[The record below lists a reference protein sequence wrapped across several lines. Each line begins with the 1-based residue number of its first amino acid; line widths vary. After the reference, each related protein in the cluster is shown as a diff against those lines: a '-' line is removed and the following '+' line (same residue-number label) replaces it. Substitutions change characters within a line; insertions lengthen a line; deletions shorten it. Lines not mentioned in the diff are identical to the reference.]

1 MAETSD
7 NYMIATNGISYT
19 IASDYVNTPS
29 GETAHHQIIKIAYGA
44 DDTVTYASTST
55 PLPVGL
61 SGSWE
66 NYNFIPS
73 SGINSLAT
81 TIVGI
86 TGTSLTVVGVSG
98 GEAVGITVGTLNVAG
113 SSFSIRNLYG
123 GATLGSTA
131 GIDYVGIQG
140 IESGY
145 PVGITVGTLN
155 VAGSSFSIRN
165 LYGGAASGSTSGTD
179 YVGIQ
184 GIENGYPVGITL
196 NSPLP
201 VTVSS
206 FSNLG
211 IFGVSGA
218 TAVYVQTSRPLSVGL
233 CGSWANY
240 EFLPPSGYYSLATT
254 IVGTTGTSLTVVGVS
269 GGVAVGITV
278 GTLNVSAT
286 DLDIRTLYGG
296 DNSGSTSG
304 ADYVAIQGIAS
315 GYPIGITVSAAL
327 PVTVSSFSDLGIF
340 GVTGATAV
348 YVQASD
354 FSIRGITAATDNI
367 TVYGGGTASTVS
379 TGLFGFTG
387 TGVDPI
393 YAESN
398 ALNVNIKTS
407 TGITVSASDLD
418 IRNLDYTIDTVTI
431 VGQGAADN
439 LSLSTVPTYMN
450 AAVSP
455 TGTLT
460 RVGGTTGAGWCGAAV
475 NMYLVNSG
483 FSFNA
488 YATFSA
494 EIGITAPSYAPIPVT
509 GTTSAEYGL
518 WVAGDTANG
527 PVIVK
532 GYSGG
537 YLPIELA
544 NLDTPTS
551 TVNTT
556 MGLVKTNTD
565 FLVAAKKALYDPSV
579 SVGAFDFTDSLSIY
593 SLIKNAVNTQLQ
605 TLANTVSSGSVSV
618 AIDSYATQP
627 SFMART
633 NVAGYVAKNL
643 TEYNSA
649 AGYTCSTG
657 VRLKVS
663 RIATGANASQNEF
676 MCVISEA
683 DAALYGSTAGTA
695 SYVMYHGDELFLEV
709 DNINKLKVFY
719 PAYSLGFAPH
729 NTGTGI
735 TFSFYAS

>member
-1 MAETSD
+1 MAATSD
-7 NYMIATNGISYT
+7 NYDIVTSGITYT
-19 IASDYVNTPS
+19 IASDFVKPVGA
-29 GETAHHQIIKIAYGA
+29 GETAHHQIVKIAYGVN
-44 DDTVTYASTST
+44 DSVTYVSEEF
-55 PLPVGL
+55 PLPISIGAC
-61 SGSWE
+61 GSMTV
-66 NYNFIPS
+66 N
-73 SGINSLAT
+73 AT
-81 TIVGI
+81 A
-86 TGTSLTVVGVSG
+86 LD
-98 GEAVGITVGTLNVAG
+98 
-113 SSFSIRNLYG
+113 IRNLYG
-123 GATLGSTA
+123 GTPSGTTS

-140 IESGY
+140 IASGY
-145 PVGITVGTLN
+145 PIGITVS
-155 VAGSSFSIRN
+155 A
-165 LYGGAASGSTSGTD
+165 
-179 YVGIQ
+179 
-184 GIENGYPVGITL
+184 
-196 NSPLP
+196 PLP

-206 FSNLG
+206 LSNFG
-211 IFGVSGA
+211 IFGVTGA
-218 TAVYVQTSRPLSVGL
+218 TAVYVQALSPLPVGI
-233 CGSWANY
+233 CGSWTNY
-240 EFLPPSGYYSLATT
+240 EFLAPSGYYSLATT

-278 GTLNVSAT
+278 GTLNVVGSSFS
-286 DLDIRTLYGG
+286 IRNLYGG
-296 DNSGSTSG
+296 AALGGTAG
-304 ADYVAIQGIAS
+304 IDYVGIQGIAS
-315 GYPIGITVSAAL
+315 GYPIGITVSDPL
-327 PVTVSSFSDLGIF
+327 PVTVSSFSNLGIF

-387 TGVDPI
+387 TDVAPI
-393 YAESN
+393 HAESN

-407 TGITVSASDLD
+407 AGITVSATDLD

-460 RVGGTTGAGWCGAAV
+460 QVSGTTGEGWCGAAV
-475 NMYLVNSG
+475 NMFLVNSG

-494 EIGITAPSYAPIPVT
+494 QIGITAPSYAPIPVT

-537 YLPIELA
+537 FMPIELA

-551 TVNTT
+551 TVNATIAQ
-556 MGLVKTNTD
+556 VKTNTD
-565 FLVAAKKALYDPSV
+565 FLIAAKKALYDPTV
-579 SVGAFDFTDSLSIY
+579 SVGAFDYTDSLSIY

-633 NVAGYVAKNL
+633 DVAGYVAKNL

-649 AGYTCSTG
+649 AGFTCATG
-657 VRLKVS
+657 VRIKVS

-676 MCVISEA
+676 MCVGSVA
-683 DAALYGSTAGTA
+683 DANFYGFTAGTY

-709 DNINKLKVFY
+709 DNIDKINVFY
-719 PAYSLGFAPH
+719 PPYSVGFAPH

>member
-7 NYMIATNGISYT
+7 NYDIVTSGITYT
-19 IASDYVNTPS
+19 IASDYVNT
-29 GETAHHQIIKIAYGA
+29 AHHQIVKIAYGA
-44 DDTVTYASTST
+44 DNTATYVNGST
-55 PLPVGL
+55 PLPVGVC
-61 SGSWE
+61 GSWGRYE
-66 NYNFIPS
+66 FLAPS
-73 SGINSLAT
+73 GFYSLAT
-81 TIVGI
+81 TIVGT
-86 TGTSLTVVGVSG
+86 TGASLTVVGVSG
-98 GEAVGITVGTLNVAG
+98 GVAVGITVGTLSV
-113 SSFSIRNLYG
+113 S
-123 GATLGSTA
+123 ATDL
-131 GIDYVGIQG
+131 D
-140 IESGY
+140 
-145 PVGITVGTLN
+145 
-155 VAGSSFSIRN
+155 IRN
-165 LYGGAASGSTSGTD
+165 LYGGAASGSTSGID

-184 GIENGYPVGITL
+184 GIASGYPVGITV
-196 NSPLP
+196 SAPLP

-218 TAVYVQTSRPLSVGL
+218 TAVGVTFSTVSIRGL
-233 CGSWANY
+233 TTNSDSITVYGTGVEST
-240 EFLPPSGYYSLATT
+240 LP
-254 IVGTTGTSLTVVGVS
+254 TSLYAFAGSTAAIQAVYSTNNALNVNVSTITGV
-269 GGVAVGITV
+269 T
-278 GTLNVSAT
+278 VSAT
-286 DLDIRTLYGG
+286 DLDIR
-296 DNSGSTSG
+296 N
-304 ADYVAIQGIAS
+304 
-315 GYPIGITVSAAL
+315 
-327 PVTVSSFSDLGIF
+327 
-340 GVTGATAV
+340 
-348 YVQASD
+348 
-354 FSIRGITAATDNI
+354 
-367 TVYGGGTASTVS
+367 
-379 TGLFGFTG
+379 
-387 TGVDPI
+387 
-393 YAESN
+393 
-398 ALNVNIKTS
+398 LN
-407 TGITVSASDLD
+407 
-418 IRNLDYTIDTVTI
+418 YTTDTVTI
-431 VGQGAADN
+431 VGQGAADS

-455 TGTLT
+455 TGILT
-460 RVGGTTGAGWCGAAV
+460 RVGGTTGEGWCGAAV

-494 EIGITAPSYAPIPVT
+494 QIGITAPSYAPIPVT

-537 YLPIELA
+537 FMPIELEK
-544 NLDTPTS
+544 LDTPTS
-551 TVNTT
+551 TVNATIAQ
-556 MGLVKTNTD
+556 VKTNTD
-565 FLVAAKKALYDPSV
+565 FLIAAKKALYDPTV
-579 SVGAFDFTDSLSIY
+579 SVGAFDFSDSLSIY
-593 SLIKNAVNTQLQ
+593 SLVKNAVNTQLQ

-683 DAALYGSTAGTA
+683 DAAVYGSTAGAA
-695 SYVMYHGDELFLEV
+695 SYVLYHGDELFLEV

-719 PAYSLGFAPH
+719 PAYSVGFAPH

>member
-1 MAETSD
+1 MAATSD
-7 NYMIATNGISYT
+7 NYNIVTSGTTYT
-19 IASDYVNTPS
+19 IASDYVKPVGA
-29 GETAHHQIIKIAYGA
+29 GETAHHQIVKVAYGA
-44 DDTVTYASTST
+44 NDTVTYVSGSA
-55 PLPVGL
+55 PLP
-61 SGSWE
+61 
-66 NYNFIPS
+66 
-73 SGINSLAT
+73 
-81 TIVGI
+81 
-86 TGTSLTVVGVSG
+86 
-98 GEAVGITVGTLNVAG
+98 
-113 SSFSIRNLYG
+113 
-123 GATLGSTA
+123 
-131 GIDYVGIQG
+131 
-140 IESGY
+140 
-145 PVGITVGTLN
+145 
-155 VAGSSFSIRN
+155 
-165 LYGGAASGSTSGTD
+165 
-179 YVGIQ
+179 
-184 GIENGYPVGITL
+184 
-196 NSPLP
+196 
-201 VTVSS
+201 
-206 FSNLG
+206 
-211 IFGVSGA
+211 
-218 TAVYVQTSRPLSVGL
+218 VGL

-240 EFLPPSGYYSLATT
+240 EYLAPSGYYSLATT

-278 GTLNVSAT
+278 GTLTVSAT
-286 DLDIRTLYGG
+286 DLDIRNLYGG
-296 DNSGSTSG
+296 ATLGSTAG
-304 ADYVAIQGIAS
+304 IDYVGIQGIAS

-348 YVQASD
+348 YVQASN

-387 TGVDPI
+387 TDVAPI

-407 TGITVSASDLD
+407 AGITVSAADLD

-431 VGQGAADN
+431 VGQGAADS

-460 RVGGTTGAGWCGAAV
+460 RVGGATGAGWCGAAV

-488 YATFSA
+488 YATFSTG
-494 EIGITAPSYAPIPVT
+494 IGISQEAFNPVPVA
-509 GTTSAEYGL
+509 GSSAAVVGL
-518 WVAGDTANG
+518 WVAGDTLNG

-556 MGLVKTNTD
+556 IGLVKTNTD
-565 FLVAAKKALYDPSV
+565 FLVATKKALYDPSV
-579 SVGAFDFTDSLSIY
+579 SVGAFDFNDSLSIY

-633 NVAGYVAKNL
+633 DVAGYAAKNL

-649 AGYTCSTG
+649 TGYTCSTG

-663 RIATGANASQNEF
+663 RIATGTNASQNEF

>member
-1 MAETSD
+1 MAATSD
-7 NYMIATNGISYT
+7 NYEIVTDGISYT
-19 IASDYVNTPS
+19 IASDYVNT
-29 GETAHHQIIKIAYGA
+29 AHHQIVKIAYGLN
-44 DDTVTYASTST
+44 DTIIYASESA

-61 SGSWE
+61 SGSWA
-66 NYNFIPS
+66 NYDFLAP
-73 SGINSLAT
+73 SGIYSLAT

-98 GEAVGITVGTLNVAG
+98 GVAVGITVGTLNVAG

-140 IESGY
+140 IENGYPVGITLNTPLAVTVSSFSNLGIFGVSGATAVYVQTSTPLSVGLCGSWANYEFLAPSGY
-145 PVGITVGTLN
+145 YSLATTIVGITGTSLTVVGVSGGRAVGITVGTLN

-165 LYGGAASGSTSGTD
+165 LYGGAASGSTAGID

-184 GIENGYPVGITL
+184 GISSGYPVGITV
-196 NSPLP
+196 SAPLP

-206 FSNLG
+206 FSN
-211 IFGVSGA
+211 
-218 TAVYVQTSRPLSVGL
+218 
-233 CGSWANY
+233 
-240 EFLPPSGYYSLATT
+240 
-254 IVGTTGTSLTVVGVS
+254 
-269 GGVAVGITV
+269 
-278 GTLNVSAT
+278 
-286 DLDIRTLYGG
+286 
-296 DNSGSTSG
+296 
-304 ADYVAIQGIAS
+304 
-315 GYPIGITVSAAL
+315 
-327 PVTVSSFSDLGIF
+327 LGIF

-354 FSIRGITAATDNI
+354 FSIRGITAATDTI

-387 TGVDPI
+387 TGVAPI

-407 TGITVSASDLD
+407 AGITVSAADLD
-418 IRNLDYTIDTVTI
+418 IRNLDYTADTVTI

-460 RVGGTTGAGWCGAAV
+460 QVGGITGAGWCGAAV
-475 NMYLVNSG
+475 NMFLVNSG

-509 GTTSAEYGL
+509 GTTSASQGL

-537 YLPIELA
+537 FMPIELA

-551 TVNTT
+551 TVNATIAQ
-556 MGLVKTNTD
+556 VKTNTD
-565 FLVAAKKALYDPSV
+565 FLIAMKKALYDSSV
-579 SVGAFDFTDSLSIY
+579 SVGAFDFNDKSSIY
-593 SLIKNAVNTQLQ
+593 TLVRDSIGDNLALLGNSVVANGASVTSQSSMAV
-605 TLANTVSSGSVSV
+605 TVVGSKQ
-618 AIDSYATQP
+618 QP
-627 SFMART
+627 SFMSRT
-633 NVAGYVAKNL
+633 GFVGFAAKNL
-643 TEYNSA
+643 NEFNSG
-649 AGYTCSTG
+649 AGFTCGSG
-657 VRLKVS
+657 VRIKTA
-663 RIATGANASQNEF
+663 RIASGASASSNQF
-676 MCVISEA
+676 LCVMSIA
-683 DAALYGSTAGTA
+683 DASLYGATSGTA
-695 SYVMYHGDELFLEV
+695 SYILYHGEEMFFDV
-709 DNINKLKVFY
+709 DNINRIQVFY
-719 PAYSLGFAPH
+719 PAYSSGFAPS
-729 NTGTGI
+729 NTSQGM

>member
-1 MAETSD
+1 
-7 NYMIATNGISYT
+7 
-19 IASDYVNTPS
+19 
-29 GETAHHQIIKIAYGA
+29 
-44 DDTVTYASTST
+44 
-55 PLPVGL
+55 
-61 SGSWE
+61 
-66 NYNFIPS
+66 
-73 SGINSLAT
+73 
-81 TIVGI
+81 
-86 TGTSLTVVGVSG
+86 
-98 GEAVGITVGTLNVAG
+98 VGITVGTLTVAATDLDVR
-113 SSFSIRNLYG
+113 SLYG
-123 GATLGSTA
+123 GSNTGSTN
-131 GIDYVGIQG
+131 GTDYVGVQG
-140 IESGY
+140 IASGY
-145 PVGITVGTLN
+145 PVGITVS
-155 VAGSSFSIRN
+155 A
-165 LYGGAASGSTSGTD
+165 
-179 YVGIQ
+179 
-184 GIENGYPVGITL
+184 
-196 NSPLP
+196 PLP

-206 FSNLG
+206 FSN
-211 IFGVSGA
+211 
-218 TAVYVQTSRPLSVGL
+218 
-233 CGSWANY
+233 
-240 EFLPPSGYYSLATT
+240 
-254 IVGTTGTSLTVVGVS
+254 
-269 GGVAVGITV
+269 
-278 GTLNVSAT
+278 
-286 DLDIRTLYGG
+286 
-296 DNSGSTSG
+296 
-304 ADYVAIQGIAS
+304 
-315 GYPIGITVSAAL
+315 
-327 PVTVSSFSDLGIF
+327 LGIF

-354 FSIRGITAATDNI
+354 FSIRGITAATDTI

-387 TGVDPI
+387 TGVAPI

-407 TGITVSASDLD
+407 AGITVSAADLD

-460 RVGGTTGAGWCGAAV
+460 QVGGATGAGWCGAAV

-488 YATFSA
+488 YATFSTG
-494 EIGITAPSYAPIPVT
+494 IGISQEAFNPVPVA
-509 GTTSAEYGL
+509 GSSAAVVGL
-518 WVAGDTANG
+518 WVAGDTLNG

-633 NVAGYVAKNL
+633 DVAGYVAKNL

-649 AGYTCSTG
+649 AGFTCATG
-657 VRLKVS
+657 VRIKVS

-676 MCVISEA
+676 MCVGSVA
-683 DAALYGSTAGTA
+683 DANVYGFTAGTY

-709 DNINKLKVFY
+709 DNIDKINVFY
-719 PAYSLGFAPH
+719 PPYSVGFAPH

>member
-1 MAETSD
+1 MAATSD
-7 NYMIATNGISYT
+7 NYNIVTSGITYT
-19 IASDYVNTPS
+19 IAADYVKPVGA
-29 GETAHHQIIKIAYGA
+29 GETAHHQIVKVAYGA
-44 DDTVTYASTST
+44 NDTVTYVSGST

-61 SGSWE
+61 
-66 NYNFIPS
+66 
-73 SGINSLAT
+73 
-81 TIVGI
+81 
-86 TGTSLTVVGVSG
+86 
-98 GEAVGITVGTLNVAG
+98 
-113 SSFSIRNLYG
+113 
-123 GATLGSTA
+123 
-131 GIDYVGIQG
+131 
-140 IESGY
+140 
-145 PVGITVGTLN
+145 
-155 VAGSSFSIRN
+155 
-165 LYGGAASGSTSGTD
+165 
-179 YVGIQ
+179 
-184 GIENGYPVGITL
+184 
-196 NSPLP
+196 
-201 VTVSS
+201 
-206 FSNLG
+206 
-211 IFGVSGA
+211 
-218 TAVYVQTSRPLSVGL
+218 
-233 CGSWANY
+233 CGSWAKY
-240 EFLPPSGYYSLATT
+240 EYLAPSGYYSLATT

-278 GTLNVSAT
+278 GRLNVSAT
-286 DLDIRTLYGG
+286 DLDIRNLYGG
-296 DNSGSTSG
+296 AASGSTVG
-304 ADYVAIQGIAS
+304 IDYVGIQGIAS

-348 YVQASD
+348 YVQASN
-354 FSIRGITAATDNI
+354 FSIRGITAATDTI
-367 TVYGGGTASTVS
+367 TVYGTGVESTVPTSLYAFAGS
-379 TGLFGFTG
+379 TAA
-387 TGVDPI
+387 VEAV
-393 YAESN
+393 YSNNN
-398 ALNVNIKTS
+398 ALNVNVS
-407 TGITVSASDLD
+407 TITGVTVSATDLD
-418 IRNLDYTIDTVTI
+418 IRDLNYTTDTVTI

-460 RVGGTTGAGWCGAAV
+460 QVGGTTGAGWCGAAV

-509 GTTSAEYGL
+509 GTTSASQGL

-537 YLPIELA
+537 FMPIELA

-551 TVNTT
+551 TVNATIAQ
-556 MGLVKTNTD
+556 VKTNTD
-565 FLVAAKKALYDPSV
+565 FLIAAKKALYDPTV

-683 DAALYGSTAGTA
+683 DAAVYGSTAGTA
-695 SYVMYHGDELFLEV
+695 SYVLYHGDELFLEV

-719 PAYSLGFAPH
+719 PAYSTGFAPH

>member
-1 MAETSD
+1 MAATSD
-7 NYMIATNGISYT
+7 NYEIVTDGISYT
-19 IASDYVNTPS
+19 IASDYVNT
-29 GETAHHQIIKIAYGA
+29 AHHQIVKIAYGLN
-44 DDTVTYASTST
+44 DTIIYASESA

-61 SGSWE
+61 SGSWA
-66 NYNFIPS
+66 NYDFIPP
-73 SGINSLAT
+73 SGITSLAT

-98 GEAVGITVGTLNVAG
+98 GVAVGITVGTLNVAGVSGGVAVGITVGTLNVAGVSGGVAVGITVGTLNVAGSSFSIRNLYGGETLGSTAGIDYVGIQGIESGYPIGITLNTPLPVTVSSFASLSLSNLGIFGVTGATAVYVQASSPLPVGICGSWANYEFLAPSGFYSLATTIVGITGTSLTVVGVSGGVAVGITVGTLNVAG

-131 GIDYVGIQG
+131 GIDFVGIQG
-140 IESGY
+140 IASGY
-145 PVGITVGTLN
+145 PIGITVS
-155 VAGSSFSIRN
+155 A
-165 LYGGAASGSTSGTD
+165 
-179 YVGIQ
+179 
-184 GIENGYPVGITL
+184 
-196 NSPLP
+196 PLP

-211 IFGVSGA
+211 IFGV
-218 TAVYVQTSRPLSVGL
+218 
-233 CGSWANY
+233 
-240 EFLPPSGYYSLATT
+240 
-254 IVGTTGTSLTVVGVS
+254 
-269 GGVAVGITV
+269 
-278 GTLNVSAT
+278 
-286 DLDIRTLYGG
+286 
-296 DNSGSTSG
+296 
-304 ADYVAIQGIAS
+304 
-315 GYPIGITVSAAL
+315 
-327 PVTVSSFSDLGIF
+327 
-340 GVTGATAV
+340 TGATAV
-348 YVQASD
+348 YVQASN

-407 TGITVSASDLD
+407 AGITVSAADLD

-431 VGQGAADN
+431 VGQGAADS

-460 RVGGTTGAGWCGAAV
+460 QVSGTTGAGWCGAAV

-488 YATFSA
+488 YATFSTG
-494 EIGITAPSYAPIPVT
+494 IGISQEAFNPVPVA
-509 GTTSAEYGL
+509 GSSAAVVGL
-518 WVAGDTANG
+518 WVAGDTLNG

-537 YLPIELA
+537 FMPIELA

-551 TVNTT
+551 TVNATIAQ
-556 MGLVKTNTD
+556 VKTNTD
-565 FLVAAKKALYDPSV
+565 FLVAAKKALYDPTV
-579 SVGAFDFTDSLSIY
+579 SVGAFDYTDSLSIY
-593 SLIKNAVNTQLQ
+593 SLVKNAVNTQLQ

-618 AIDSYATQP
+618 AIDSNATQP
-627 SFMART
+627 LFMART
-633 NVAGYVAKNL
+633 DVVGYVAKNL
-643 TEYNSA
+643 TDYNSN
-649 AGYTCSTG
+649 AGFTCASG
-657 VRLKVS
+657 VRIKVS
-663 RIATGANASQNEF
+663 RIATGANSSQNEF
-676 MCVISEA
+676 MCVGSVT
-683 DAALYGSTAGTA
+683 DASTYGFTAGTY

-709 DNINKLKVFY
+709 DNINMINVFY
-719 PAYSLGFAPH
+719 PPYSVGFAPH